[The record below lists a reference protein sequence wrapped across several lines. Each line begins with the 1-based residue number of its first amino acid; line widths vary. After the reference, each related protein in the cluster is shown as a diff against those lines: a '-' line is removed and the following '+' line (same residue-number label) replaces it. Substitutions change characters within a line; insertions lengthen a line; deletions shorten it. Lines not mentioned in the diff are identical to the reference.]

1 MRYLLTALIA
11 MFLASESMAQVYAIP
26 RPSPISTV
34 TQVVGISEVTVK
46 YARPAKNNRKVFGEL
61 VPFGKLWRT
70 GANENSTV
78 TLSDEATIGGVKVPA
93 GTYSFFTIPGEKEWT
108 VILNKDN
115 NLSGTTGYKQE
126 NDIVRVNVTPVKTGM
141 TERLTIDFD
150 VVTDEYA
157 HLSLMWEETKI
168 SLKIEFDTHNNV
180 MKKLQKDVSW
190 SPSYRGAEY
199 LLNKNTD
206 LEKALN
212 YINVSVAINENYWNL
227 RIKARIHAAMNDIKG
242 AKEVLQKALDL
253 GAKMESKPFDYEDMK
268 KLYESWD

>member
-1 MRYLLTALIA
+1 MRHLLTAIITVLLTLEI
-11 MFLASESMAQVYAIP
+11 FAQGYAIP
-26 RPSPISTV
+26 RPSPVSTV
-34 TQVVGISEVTVK
+34 SQIVGISEVTVK

-115 NLSGTTGYKQE
+115 NLSGTNGYKQE
-126 NDIVRVNVTPVKTGM
+126 NDIVRVNVVPVKTAM

-150 VVTDEYA
+150 VVTDDYT

-180 MKKLQKDVSW
+180 MKRLQKDVSW

-199 LLNKNTD
+199 LLNKNTEM
-206 LEKALN
+206 EKALN

-227 RIKARIHAAMNDIKG
+227 RIKARILAAMNDVAG
-242 AKEVLQKALDL
+242 AKTTLQKALDL
-253 GAKMESKPFDYEDMK
+253 GAKMESKPFDYDEMK
-268 KLYESWD
+268 KLYDSWE